1 MPLKSIIYEMAIT
14 QFFIGREEETA
25 TLQTLLNSEQ
35 ADLVAMIGRRRI
47 GKTYLV
53 KNAFKNQFSFHIT
66 GVKNTDKET
75 MIQAFVAKIEE
86 LSKSKFPITAP
97 DNWMEAFRL
106 LKNYLVSIKGNKKKV
121 VFLDEFPWMDSHKSG
136 FLSAFEFF
144 WNDWA
149 VDQNIAVIVCGS
161 STSWMLANVLNNK
174 AGLHNRITKYIRLEP
189 FTLRETQQLL
199 HARGIKL
206 PNYEI
211 VQLYMAL
218 GGVPYYLNEVQNGE
232 SVVQSIDRIL
242 FSEKS
247 SLKNEFQNLYR
258 ALFDQYE
265 KYELVVKT
273 LSSKQKGLTRQ
284 EIIEATKI
292 SNGGGLTRILT
303 ELEECSFI
311 KSFQP
316 FGKEKKDLIYRL
328 VDEYSLFYFQF
339 NPNKK
344 PVGSFI
350 QMSNTAKYK
359 TWAGFAFES
368 LCIKH
373 VQQIKQALGI
383 GGIYSTESSFYSKGT
398 DAETGFQID
407 MLIDRSD
414 NAINLCEMKFYATEY
429 ELSKKE
435 ADKLHSRRELF
446 RTKTQTKKYLI
457 NTLVTTFGLKANEHA
472 ARTVDKSLKMEAL
485 FL

>member
-1 MPLKSIIYEMAIT
+1 MAIK
-14 QFFIGREEETA
+14 QFFVGREEET
-25 TLQTLLNSEQ
+25 TVLQSLSNSGQ
-35 ADLVAMIGRRRI
+35 ADLVAIIGRRRI

-53 KNAFKNQFSFHIT
+53 KNAFKNQFAFHIT
-66 GVKNTDKET
+66 GIKNTDKET

-86 LSKSKFPITAP
+86 LSKSKFPISTP
-97 DNWMEAFRL
+97 NNWLEAFRL
-106 LKNYLVSIKGNKKKV
+106 LKNYLISIKGDKNKV

-149 VDQNIAVIVCGS
+149 VDQNITVIVCGS

-199 HARGIKL
+199 HARGMKL

-218 GGVPYYLNEVQNGE
+218 GGVPYYLNEVQSGE
-232 SVVQSIDRIL
+232 SVVQSIDRVL

-247 SLKNEFQNLYR
+247 PLKNEFQNLYR

-265 KYELVVKT
+265 KYELVVQM
-273 LSSKQKGLTRQ
+273 LSTKQKGLTRQ
-284 EIIEATKI
+284 EIIDSTKI

-311 KSFQP
+311 KSYSP

-328 VDEYSLFYFQF
+328 TDEFSLFHFQF

-368 LCIKH
+368 VCIKH
-373 VQQIKQALGI
+373 VNQLKQALGI
-383 GGIYSTESSFYSKGT
+383 GGIFATESSFYSRGN

-429 ELSKKE
+429 ELTKKE
-435 ADKLHSRRELF
+435 AEKLHKRRELF
-446 RTKTQTKKYLI
+446 RTKTQTQKYLI
-457 NTLVTTFGLKANEHA
+457 NTLITTFGIKANEYSA
-472 ARTVDKSLKMEAL
+472 SVIDKALKMDAL

>member
-1 MPLKSIIYEMAIT
+1 MAIK

-25 TLQTLLNSEQ
+25 TLQSLSNSEQ
-35 ADLVAMIGRRRI
+35 ADLVAIIGRRRI

-53 KNAFKNQFSFHIT
+53 KTVFKNQFAFHIT

-86 LSKSKFPITAP
+86 LSKSKFPISAP
-97 DNWMEAFRL
+97 DNWMETFRL
-106 LKNYLVSIKGNKKKV
+106 LKNYLISIKNPQKKV
-121 VFLDEFPWMDSHKSG
+121 VFLDEFPWMDGHKSG

-149 VDQNIAVIVCGS
+149 VDQNITIILCGS
-161 STSWMLANVLNNK
+161 STTWMLNNVLNNT

-199 HARGIKL
+199 HTKGIKL

-218 GGVPYYLNEVQNGE
+218 GGVPYYFDEVVKGE
-232 SVVQSIDRIL
+232 SVVQNIDRIL

-247 SLKNEFQNLYR
+247 TLKNEFQNLYR

-265 KYELVVKT
+265 KYELVVKA
-273 LSSKQKGLTRQ
+273 LSLKQKGLTRQ

-303 ELEECSFI
+303 ELEECSFV

-328 VDEYSLFYFQF
+328 IDEYSLFYFQF

-344 PVGSFI
+344 PVGSFM
-350 QMSNTAKYK
+350 QMSSSAKYK

-368 LCIKH
+368 VCIKH
-373 VQQIKQALGI
+373 IHQIKQALGI
-383 GGIYSTESSFYSKGT
+383 GGIYSTESSFYSKGSA
-398 DAETGFQID
+398 DEEGFQID

-429 ELSKKE
+429 ELTKKE
-435 ADKLHSRRELF
+435 AEKLHKRRELF

-457 NTLVTTFGLKANEHA
+457 NVLVTTFGLKTNEYSA
-472 ARTVDKSLKMEAL
+472 SAVDKSLKMDAL
-485 FL
+485 CL

>member
-1 MPLKSIIYEMAIT
+1 MSVKQI
-14 QFFIGREEETA
+14 FVGREEEIGV
-25 TLQTLLNSEQ
+25 LQSLSNSEQ
-35 ADLVAMIGRRRI
+35 ADLVAIIGRRRI

-53 KNAFKNQFSFHIT
+53 KNAFKSQFAFHIT
-66 GVKNTDKET
+66 GVKNADKET
-75 MIQAFVAKIEE
+75 MIQAFATKIEE
-86 LSKSKFPITAP
+86 SSKSMFPLAAP
-97 DNWMEAFRL
+97 DNWMDAFRL
-106 LKNYLVSIKGNKKKV
+106 LKNYLISIKDTKKKV

-149 VDQNIAVIVCGS
+149 VDQNITVIVCGS
-161 STSWMLANVLNNK
+161 STSWMLNNVVNNK

-199 HARGIKL
+199 YARGIKL

-232 SVVQSIDRIL
+232 SVIQSIDRIL

-265 KYELVVKT
+265 KYELVIKA
-273 LSSKQKGLTRQ
+273 LSIKQKGLTRQ
-284 EIIEATKI
+284 EIIESTKI
-292 SNGGGLTRILT
+292 SNGGGLSRILT

-350 QMSNTAKYK
+350 QMSSSAKYK

-373 VQQIKQALGI
+373 VHQIKQALGI
-383 GGIYSTESSFYSKGT
+383 GGIYSTEGSFYSKGNEG
-398 DAETGFQID
+398 ETGFQID

-429 ELSKKE
+429 EMNKKE
-435 ADKLHSRRELF
+435 AEKLRIRRELF

-457 NTLVTTFGLKANEHA
+457 NTLITTFGLRANEYSSSA
-472 ARTVDKSLKMEAL
+472 SDKVLKMDAL

>member
-1 MPLKSIIYEMAIT
+1 MGVKQL
-14 QFFIGREEETA
+14 FVGREEEIA
-25 TLQTLLNSEQ
+25 TLQSLNNLEQ
-35 ADLVAMIGRRRI
+35 ADLVAIIGRRRI

-53 KNAFKNQFSFHIT
+53 KNAYKNQFSFHIT
-66 GVKNTDKET
+66 GVKNADKFT
-75 MIQAFVAKIEE
+75 MIQAFTTKIEE
-86 LSKSKFPITAP
+86 LSKSKFPLAAP
-97 DNWMEAFRL
+97 NNWMDAFRL
-106 LKNYLVSIKGNKKKV
+106 LKNYLISIKNTNNKV
-121 VFLDEFPWMDSHKSG
+121 VFLDEFPWLDSHKSG

-149 VDQNIAVIVCGS
+149 VDQNITVIVCGS
-161 STSWMLANVLNNK
+161 STSWMLNNVVNNK

-199 HARGIKL
+199 HIRGIKL

-218 GGVPYYLNEVQNGE
+218 GGVPYYLNEVVNGE
-232 SVVQSIDRIL
+232 SVVQNIDRIL

-265 KYELVVKT
+265 KYELVIKT
-273 LSSKQKGLTRQ
+273 LSIKQKGLTRQ
-284 EIIEATKI
+284 EIIESTKI
-292 SNGGGLTRILT
+292 TNGGGLSRILT

-316 FGKEKKDLIYRL
+316 FGKEKKDLMYRL
-328 VDEYSLFYFQF
+328 IDEYSLFYFQF

-344 PVGSFI
+344 AVGSFI
-350 QMSNTAKYK
+350 QMSSTAKYK

-368 LCIKH
+368 VCIKH
-373 VQQIKQALGI
+373 VNQIKQALGI
-383 GGIYSTESSFYSKGT
+383 GGIFSTESSFYAKGN
-398 DAETGFQID
+398 DEEAGFQID

-414 NAINLCEMKFYATEY
+414 NAINLCEMKFYASEY

-435 ADKLHSRRELF
+435 AEKLRIRRELF
-446 RTKTQTKKYLI
+446 RQKTQTNKYLI
-457 NTLVTTFGLKANEHA
+457 NTLVTTFGLKVNEYSA
-472 ARTVDKSLKMEAL
+472 STVDKVLKIDAL

>member
-1 MPLKSIIYEMAIT
+1 MGIK
-14 QFFIGREEETA
+14 QFFIGREEETT
-25 TLQTLLNSEQ
+25 TLQSLLNSEQ
-35 ADLVAMIGRRRI
+35 SDLVAIIGRRRI

-53 KNAFKNQFSFHIT
+53 KNAYKNQFSFHIT

-75 MIQAFVAKIEE
+75 MIQAFVTKIEE
-86 LSKSKFPITAP
+86 FSKSKFPIAP
-97 DNWMEAFRL
+97 PNNWMDAFRL
-106 LKNYLVSIKGNKKKV
+106 LKNYLISIKGSKKKV
-121 VFLDEFPWMDSHKSG
+121 VFLDEFPWLDSHKSG

-149 VDQNIAVIVCGS
+149 VDQNITVIVCGS

-199 HARGIKL
+199 HIRGIKL

-211 VQLYMAL
+211 IQLYMAL
-218 GGVPYYLNEVQNGE
+218 GGVPYYLNEVENGE
-232 SVVQSIDRIL
+232 SVIQSIDRIL

-247 SLKNEFQNLYR
+247 TLKNEFQNLYR

-265 KYELVVKT
+265 KYELVVKA
-273 LSSKQKGLTRQ
+273 LSMKQKGLTRQ
-284 EIIEATKI
+284 EIIESTKI

-316 FGKEKKDLIYRL
+316 FGKEKKDLVYRL
-328 VDEYSLFYFQF
+328 IDEYSLFYFQF
-339 NPNKK
+339 HPNKK

-350 QMSNTAKYK
+350 QMSSTAKYK

-373 VQQIKQALGI
+373 VHQIKQALGI

-398 DAETGFQID
+398 TDEVGFQID

-435 ADKLHSRRELF
+435 AEKLRTRRELF
-446 RTKTQTKKYLI
+446 RTKTQTQKYLI
-457 NTLVTTFGLKANEHA
+457 NTLMTTFGLKANEHSA
-472 ARTVDKSLKMEAL
+472 SAVDKVLKMDVL
-485 FL
+485 FV

>member
-1 MPLKSIIYEMAIT
+1 MAIK
-14 QFFIGREEETA
+14 QFFVGREEETA
-25 TLQTLLNSEQ
+25 VLQSLINSEQ
-35 ADLVAMIGRRRI
+35 SDLVAMIGRRRI

-53 KNAFKNQFSFHIT
+53 KNAYKNQFAFHIT
-66 GVKNTDKET
+66 GIKNADKET

-86 LSKSKFPITAP
+86 LSKSKFPISVP
-97 DNWMEAFRL
+97 DNWLGVFRL
-106 LKNYLVSIKGNKKKV
+106 LKNYLISIKGDKKKV

-136 FLSAFEFF
+136 FLPAFEFF

-149 VDQNIAVIVCGS
+149 VDQNITVIVCGS
-161 STSWMLANVLNNK
+161 STSWMLTNVLNNK

-189 FTLRETQQLL
+189 FTLHETRQLL
-199 HARGIKL
+199 HAKGIKL
-206 PNYEI
+206 PNYDI

-232 SVVQSIDRIL
+232 SVVQGIDRVL

-247 SLKNEFQNLYR
+247 PLKNEFQNLYR

-265 KYELVVKT
+265 KYELVVKM
-273 LSSKQKGLTRQ
+273 LSTKQKGLTRQ

-311 KSFQP
+311 KSYTP
-316 FGKEKKDLIYRL
+316 FGKEKKDIIYRL

-339 NPNKK
+339 NPIKK

-350 QMSNTAKYK
+350 QMSSSVKYE

-373 VQQIKQALGI
+373 ASQIKQALGI
-383 GGIYSTESSFYSKGT
+383 SGIFATESTFYSKGNDT
-398 DAETGFQID
+398 ETGFQID

-435 ADKLHSRRELF
+435 AEKLHNRRELF
-446 RTKTQTKKYLI
+446 RTKTQTQKYLI
-457 NTLVTTFGLKANEHA
+457 NTMITTFGLKPNEHSA
-472 ARTVDKSLKMEAL
+472 STVYKALKMDAL

>member
-1 MPLKSIIYEMAIT
+1 MAIK
-14 QFFIGREEETA
+14 QFFVGRVEETA
-25 TLQTLLNSEQ
+25 LLHSLLHSEQ
-35 ADLVAMIGRRRI
+35 SDLVAIIGRRRI

-53 KNAFKNQFSFHIT
+53 KNAYKNQFSFHIT
-66 GVKNTDKET
+66 GIKNTSKET

-86 LSKSKFPITAP
+86 LSKSKFPIAVP
-97 DNWMEAFRL
+97 DNWLGAFRL
-106 LKNYLVSIKGNKKKV
+106 LKNYLIAIKGGKKKV

-136 FLSAFEFF
+136 FLPAFEFF

-149 VDQNIAVIVCGS
+149 VDQNITVVVCGS

-174 AGLHNRITKYIRLEP
+174 AGLHNRITKYIRLAP
-189 FTLRETQQLL
+189 FTLRETKALL
-199 HARGIKL
+199 HAKGIKL
-206 PNYEI
+206 PNYDI

-232 SVVQSIDRIL
+232 SVVQGIDRML
-242 FSEKS
+242 FSDQS
-247 SLKNEFQNLYR
+247 PLKNEFQNLYR

-265 KYELVVKT
+265 KYELVVKM
-273 LSSKQKGLTRQ
+273 LSTKQKGLTRQ

-303 ELEECSFI
+303 ELEACSFI
-311 KSFQP
+311 KSYTP
-316 FGKEKKDLIYRL
+316 FGKEKKDIIYRL

-339 NPNKK
+339 NPVKK

-350 QMSNTAKYK
+350 QMSSTAKYK

-368 LCIKH
+368 VCIKH
-373 VQQIKQALGI
+373 VNQIKQALGI
-383 GGIYSTESSFYSKGT
+383 GGIYTTESSFYSKGN
-398 DAETGFQID
+398 DAEAGFQID

-414 NAINLCEMKFYATEY
+414 NAINLCEMKFYATIY
-429 ELSKKE
+429 QLTKKE
-435 ADKLHSRRELF
+435 AEKLHNRRELF
-446 RTKTQTKKYLI
+446 RTKTQTQKYLI
-457 NTLVTTFGLKANEHA
+457 NTLITTFGLKPNEYSA
-472 ARTVDKSLKMEAL
+472 STVDKTLSIDAL

>member
-1 MPLKSIIYEMAIT
+1 MGIK
-14 QFFIGREEETA
+14 QFFIGREEEIS
-25 TLQTLLNSEQ
+25 TLQSLLKSEQ
-35 ADLVAMIGRRRI
+35 SDLVAIIGRRRI

-53 KNAFKNQFSFHIT
+53 KNAYKNQFAFHIT

-75 MIQAFVAKIEE
+75 MIQAFVTKIEE
-86 LSKSKFPITAP
+86 FSKSKFPIAP
-97 DNWMEAFRL
+97 PNNWMDAFRL
-106 LKNYLVSIKGNKKKV
+106 LKNYLISIKGPKKKV
-121 VFLDEFPWMDSHKSG
+121 VFLDEFPWLDSHKSG

-149 VDQNIAVIVCGS
+149 VDQNITVIVCGS

-199 HARGIKL
+199 HIRGIKL

-211 VQLYMAL
+211 IQLYMAL
-218 GGVPYYLNEVQNGE
+218 GGVPYYLNEVENGE
-232 SVVQSIDRIL
+232 SVIQSIDRIL

-247 SLKNEFQNLYR
+247 TLKNEFQNLYR

-265 KYELVVKT
+265 KYELVVKA
-273 LSSKQKGLTRQ
+273 LSMKQKGLTRQ
-284 EIIEATKI
+284 EIIESTKI

-316 FGKEKKDLIYRL
+316 FGKEKKDLVYRL
-328 VDEYSLFYFQF
+328 IDEYSLFYFQF
-339 NPNKK
+339 HPNKK

-373 VQQIKQALGI
+373 VHQIKQALGI

-398 DAETGFQID
+398 TDEVGFQID
-407 MLIDRSD
+407 MLIDRND

-435 ADKLHSRRELF
+435 AEKLRTRRELF
-446 RTKTQTKKYLI
+446 RTKTQTQKYLI
-457 NTLVTTFGLKANEHA
+457 NTLMTTFGLKANEHSA
-472 ARTVDKSLKMEAL
+472 STVDKVLKMDAL

>member
-1 MPLKSIIYEMAIT
+1 MKQL
-14 QFFIGREEETA
+14 FVGREEEIM
-25 TLQTLLNSEQ
+25 TLQSLLNSEQ

-53 KNAFKNQFSFHIT
+53 KNAFKNQFAFHIT

-97 DNWMEAFRL
+97 NNWMEAFRL
-106 LKNYLVSIKGNKKKV
+106 LKNYLLSIKGNQKKI

-149 VDQNIAVIVCGS
+149 VDQNIAVVLCGS

-199 HARGIKL
+199 HARGMKL

-211 VQLYMAL
+211 VQLYMTL

-232 SVVQSIDRIL
+232 SVIQSIDRIL

-273 LSSKQKGLTRQ
+273 LSMKQKGLTRQ
-284 EIIEATKI
+284 EIIESTKI

-359 TWAGFAFES
+359 SWAGFTDQMS
-368 LCIKH
+368 
-373 VQQIKQALGI
+373 ALV
-383 GGIYSTESSFYSKGT
+383 
-398 DAETGFQID
+398 
-407 MLIDRSD
+407 IDRFKVID
-414 NAINLCEMKFYATEY
+414 IDH
-429 ELSKKE
+429 KK
-435 ADKLHSRRELF
+435 
-446 RTKTQTKKYLI
+446 
-457 NTLVTTFGLKANEHA
+457 
-472 ARTVDKSLKMEAL
+472 
-485 FL
+485 

>member
-1 MPLKSIIYEMAIT
+1 MAIKH
-14 QFFIGREEETA
+14 FFVGREEETA
-25 TLQTLLNSEQ
+25 SLQSLIDSEQ
-35 ADLVAMIGRRRI
+35 SDLVAIIGRRRI

-53 KNAFKNQFSFHIT
+53 KNTFKNQFAFHIT
-66 GVKNTDKET
+66 GVKNADKET
-75 MIQAFVAKIEE
+75 MLQAFTSKIEE
-86 LSKSKFPITAP
+86 LSKSKFPIAAP

-106 LKNYLVSIKGNKKKV
+106 LKKYLISIKGSKKKV
-121 VFLDEFPWMDSHKSG
+121 VFLDEFPWMDGHKSG
-136 FLSAFEFF
+136 FLPAFEFF

-161 STSWMLANVLNNK
+161 STTWMLNNVLNNK
-174 AGLHNRITKYIRLEP
+174 EGLHNRITKYIRLEP

-199 HARGIKL
+199 HKRGIKL

-211 VQLYMAL
+211 IQLYMVL
-218 GGVPYYLNEVQNGE
+218 GGVPYYLNEVINGE

-265 KYELVVKT
+265 KYELVVKV
-273 LSSKQKGLTRQ
+273 LSMKQKGLTRQ
-284 EIIEATKI
+284 EIIEASKI
-292 SNGGGLTRILT
+292 SNGGGLTRILN

-328 VDEYSLFYFQF
+328 IDEYSLFYFQF
-339 NPNKK
+339 TPHKK
-344 PVGSFI
+344 PVGSFM
-350 QMSNTAKYK
+350 QMSGSAKYK
-359 TWAGFAFES
+359 TWTGFAFES

-373 VQQIKQALGI
+373 IHQIKQALGI
-383 GGIYSTESSFYSKGT
+383 VGIYSEESSFFSKGN

-414 NAINLCEMKFYATEY
+414 NAINLCEMKFYTTEY

-435 ADKLHSRRELF
+435 AEILHIRRELF
-446 RTKTQTKKYLI
+446 RTKTQTLI
-457 NTLVTTFGLKANEHA
+457 P
-472 ARTVDKSLKMEAL
+472 
-485 FL
+485 

>member
-1 MPLKSIIYEMAIT
+1 M
-14 QFFIGREEETA
+14 
-25 TLQTLLNSEQ
+25 
-35 ADLVAMIGRRRI
+35 
-47 GKTYLV
+47 
-53 KNAFKNQFSFHIT
+53 
-66 GVKNTDKET
+66 
-75 MIQAFVAKIEE
+75 
-86 LSKSKFPITAP
+86 
-97 DNWMEAFRL
+97 
-106 LKNYLVSIKGNKKKV
+106 
-121 VFLDEFPWMDSHKSG
+121 
-136 FLSAFEFF
+136 
-144 WNDWA
+144 
-149 VDQNIAVIVCGS
+149 
-161 STSWMLANVLNNK
+161 
-174 AGLHNRITKYIRLEP
+174 
-189 FTLRETQQLL
+189 
-199 HARGIKL
+199 
-206 PNYEI
+206 
-211 VQLYMAL
+211 
-218 GGVPYYLNEVQNGE
+218 
-232 SVVQSIDRIL
+232 
-242 FSEKS
+242 
-247 SLKNEFQNLYR
+247 
-258 ALFDQYE
+258 FDQYE

-273 LSSKQKGLTRQ
+273 LSLKQKGLTRQ

-368 LCIKH
+368 VCIKH
-373 VQQIKQALGI
+373 VHQIKQALNI
-383 GGIYSTESSFYSKGT
+383 GGIYSTESSFYSKGN

-435 ADKLHSRRELF
+435 AEKLCTRRELF

-457 NTLVTTFGLKANEHA
+457 NTLMTTFGLKANEHSA
-472 ARTVDKSLKMEAL
+472 SAVDKSLKMEAL

>member
-1 MPLKSIIYEMAIT
+1 MASK
-14 QFFIGREEETA
+14 QFFVGREEEIK
-25 TLQTLLNSEQ
+25 TLQSLSNSEQ
-35 ADLVAMIGRRRI
+35 ADLVAIIGRRRI

-53 KNAFKNQFSFHIT
+53 KNTFQNQFAFHIT
-66 GVKNTDKET
+66 GVKNADKHD

-86 LSKSKFPITAP
+86 LSKSKFPIAAP
-97 DNWMEAFRL
+97 DNWMETFRL
-106 LKNYLVSIKGNKKKV
+106 LKKYLISLKGDKKKV

-149 VDQNIAVIVCGS
+149 VDQNITVIVCGS
-161 STSWMLANVLNNK
+161 STTWMLNNVLNNK
-174 AGLHNRITKYIRLEP
+174 AGLHNRITKYIRLAP
-189 FTLRETQQLL
+189 FTLKETRELL
-199 HARGIKL
+199 YARGIKL

-211 VQLYMAL
+211 IQLYMAF
-218 GGVPYYLNEVQNGE
+218 GGVPYYLNEIRNGE
-232 SVVQSIDRIL
+232 SVIQNIDSIL

-265 KYELVVKT
+265 KYELVVKA
-273 LSSKQKGLTRQ
+273 LSMKQKGLTRQ
-284 EIIEATKI
+284 EIIDSTKI

-316 FGKEKKDLIYRL
+316 FGKEKKDLVYRL
-328 VDEYSLFYFQF
+328 IDEYSLFYFQF

-350 QMSNTAKYK
+350 QMSTSAKYK

-373 VQQIKQALGI
+373 IEQIKQGLGI
-383 GGIYSTESSFYSKGT
+383 SGIYSTETSFYSKGN
-398 DAETGFQID
+398 DDKTGFQID
-407 MLIDRSD
+407 MLIDRND
-414 NAINLCEMKFYATEY
+414 NTINICEMKFYAMEY
-429 ELSKKE
+429 ELTKKE
-435 ADKLHSRRELF
+435 AEKLNMRRELF
-446 RTKTQTKKYLI
+446 RNKTQTQKYLV
-457 NTLVTTFGLKANEHA
+457 NTMVTTFGLKGNENSA
-472 ARTVDKSLKMEAL
+472 SAVDKLLKMDVL

>member
-1 MPLKSIIYEMAIT
+1 MSSKSIYYKMAIK
-14 QFFIGREEETA
+14 QFFIGREEEIV
-25 TLQTLLNSEQ
+25 TLQSLSNSEQ
-35 ADLVAMIGRRRI
+35 ADLVAIIGRRRI

-66 GVKNTDKET
+66 GIKNTDKET

-86 LSKSKFPITAP
+86 LSKAKFPISVP

-106 LKNYLVSIKGNKKKV
+106 LKNYLISIKNPKKKV
-121 VFLDEFPWMDSHKSG
+121 VFLDEFPWMDGHKSG

-149 VDQNIAVIVCGS
+149 VDQNITVIVCGS
-161 STSWMLANVLNNK
+161 STTWMLNNVLNNT

-189 FTLRETQQLL
+189 FTLRETQQFL
-199 HARGIKL
+199 HTKGIKL

-218 GGVPYYLNEVQNGE
+218 GGVPYYFNEVVKGE

-247 SLKNEFQNLYR
+247 TLKNEFQNLYR

-265 KYELVVKT
+265 KYELVVKA

-316 FGKEKKDLIYRL
+316 FEKEKKDLIYRL
-328 VDEYSLFYFQF
+328 IDEYSLFYFQF
-339 NPNKK
+339 HPNKK
-344 PVGSFI
+344 PVGSFML
-350 QMSNTAKYK
+350 MSSSAKYK

-373 VQQIKQALGI
+373 IHQIKQALGI
-383 GGIYSTESSFYSKGT
+383 GGIFSTESSFYAKGN
-398 DAETGFQID
+398 ANGEGFQID

-414 NAINLCEMKFYATEY
+414 NTINLCEMKFYATEY
-429 ELSKKE
+429 ELTKKE
-435 ADKLHSRRELF
+435 AEKLHKRRELF
-446 RTKTQTKKYLI
+446 RQKTQTRKYLI
-457 NTLVTTFGLKANEHA
+457 NTLVTTFGLKTNEYSA
-472 ARTVDKSLKMEAL
+472 SVVDKSLKMDAL

>member
-1 MPLKSIIYEMAIT
+1 MAT
-14 QFFIGREEETA
+14 KQFFIGREEETT
-25 TLQTLLNSEQ
+25 TLQSLENSEQ
-35 ADLVAMIGRRRI
+35 SDLVAIIGRRRI

-53 KNAFKNQFSFHIT
+53 KNAFKNQFAFYIT

-86 LSKSKFPITAP
+86 LSKSKFPISAP
-97 DNWMEAFRL
+97 NNWMEAFRL
-106 LKNYLVSIKGNKKKV
+106 LKKYLMSLKSSQKKV
-121 VFLDEFPWMDSHKSG
+121 IFLDEFPWMDGHKSG
-136 FLSAFEFF
+136 FLPAFEFF

-149 VDQNIAVIVCGS
+149 VDQNMTVIVCGS
-161 STSWMLANVLNNK
+161 STTWMLNNVLNNK

-199 HARGIKL
+199 HAKGMKL

-218 GGVPYYLNEVQNGE
+218 GGIPYYFNEVVKGE

-247 SLKNEFQNLYR
+247 TLKNEFQNLYR

-265 KYELVVKT
+265 KYELVVKV

-292 SNGGGLTRILT
+292 TNGGGLTRILT

-328 VDEYSLFYFQF
+328 IDEYSLFYFQF

-350 QMSNTAKYK
+350 QMSSTAKYK

-373 VQQIKQALGI
+373 VNQIKQALGI
-383 GGIYSTESSFYSKGT
+383 AGIFSTESSFYSKGN
-398 DAETGFQID
+398 AEEDGFQID

-414 NAINLCEMKFYATEY
+414 NAINLCEMKFYSTEY
-429 ELSKKE
+429 ELTKKE
-435 ADKLHSRRELF
+435 AEKLHNRRELF

-457 NTLVTTFGLKANEHA
+457 NTLITTFGLKTNENS
-472 ARTVDKSLKMEAL
+472 TTSVDKSLKIDAL